1 MINNLFFILKIRDKY
16 KILKHSQLMYYN
28 ITKKKPTLLASL
40 HVLFT
45 RSINVLRQNYHSPP
59 CSVNSTLSSGL
70 NSLPTILWEDFIK
83 PHCGARFS
91 EVQATMFGKIL
102 GEILISIIKIGKKVI
117 IQCMILK

>member
-1 MINNLFFILKIRDKY
+1 MIYNLFFILKDREKY

-28 ITKKKPTLLASL
+28 ITKKATLLASL

-45 RSINVLRQNYHSPP
+45 RSISVLRQNYHSPP

-70 NSLPTILWEDFIK
+70 NSLPTITWEDFIK

-102 GEILISIIKIGKKVI
+102 GEILISINKIGKKVI

>member
-1 MINNLFFILKIRDKY
+1 MIYNLFFILKDREKY

-28 ITKKKPTLLASL
+28 ITKKATLLASL

-45 RSINVLRQNYHSPP
+45 RSISVLRQNYHSPP

>member
-1 MINNLFFILKIRDKY
+1 MIYNLFFILKNREKY

-28 ITKKKPTLLASL
+28 ITKKNPTLLASL

-45 RSINVLRQNYHSPP
+45 RSINVLRQDYHSPP

-117 IQCMILK
+117 KQCMILK

>member
-1 MINNLFFILKIRDKY
+1 MIYNLFFILKNREKY

-28 ITKKKPTLLASL
+28 ITKKNPTLLASL

-45 RSINVLRQNYHSPP
+45 RSTNVLRQNDHSPP